1 DGGGARGGLVGG
13 DLPHQRRSQ
22 GAGGPGHPRD
32 PDREAD
38 AMSAPALRFLGPLG
52 SLDLEDRATLFARG
66 SASDPEVRRSV
77 AATIE
82 RVRREGDAALRDQMR
97 QFHGV
102 ELEALE
108 VPRPRWSAA
117 LSALDPPLRA
127 AMDRAAAN
135 IEKAHRAALPRVVEV
150 ETEPGIVVGRRPDP
164 FARVG
169 IYAP

>member
-1 DGGGARGGLVGG
+1 
-13 DLPHQRRSQ
+13 
-22 GAGGPGHPRD
+22 
-32 PDREAD
+32 
-38 AMSAPALRFLGPLG
+38 
-52 SLDLEDRATLFARG
+52 LDLEDRATLFARG

-169 IYAP
+169 IYAPGGRATYPSTVLMGVIPARVVGVPEIVVVSPPGPDGAP